1 MKFRITA
8 FGDEIADSL
17 DVQLDTLESC
27 GLNRIDVRKVDG
39 IPVADLTIEQA
50 KAAMEKIRARGF
62 TVTCFGSPCGKVSIT
77 ADFEAHLAV
86 FQHCLA
92 LCKIFETTRLRMFSF
107 LIPAGENAYDYQ
119 DEVLRRLHTMV
130 DLAKAEGIVLYHEN
144 EKGIFGDIADRC
156 KLLGEAFG
164 DELPQVFDPSN
175 FIQCGEKI
183 DEAYEK
189 LRPYICYLH
198 VKDALYE
205 KEPEDGKGQVRP
217 AGQGAANFMELLK
230 NLQKDGR
237 TEYISIE
244 HHLRLPC
251 WGETGVERFK
261 CAFAAVDAL
270 NSHLD

>member
-1 MKFRITA
+1 MKFLITG

-17 DVQLDTLESC
+17 DVQLDTLEEC
-27 GLNRIDVRKVDG
+27 GLKVIDVRKVDG
-39 IPVADLTIEQA
+39 IPVANLTIEQA

-77 ADFEAHLAV
+77 SDFDEHLKV
-86 FQHCLA
+86 FKHCLE
-92 LCKIFETTRLRMFSF
+92 LCKIFETKRFRMFSF

-119 DEVLRRLHTMV
+119 DEVLRRLHVMV
-130 DLAKAEGIVLYHEN
+130 DLAKAEGIKLYHEN
-144 EKGIFGDIADRC
+144 EKVIFGDIADRC
-156 KLLGEAFG
+156 KILGEEFG
-164 DELPQVFDPSN
+164 DDLPQIFDPSN

-189 LRPYICYLH
+189 IGKYVRYLH

-230 NLQKDGR
+230 KLQKDGQ
-237 TEYISIE
+237 TECISIE

-261 CAFAAVDAL
+261 TAFAAIDAL
-270 NSHLD
+270 NNQLD